1 MFQSIINNIFHD
13 LLDNEVIVYLNNILI
28 YTDNIAKCL
37 PLVQEVLS
45 RLNKAHLRMT
55 LKKSFFYIKKVEL
68 LGFIISERGI
78 EMSER
83 KIEDVRN

>member
-13 LLDNEVIVYLNNILI
+13 LWDNEVIMYLNDILI
-28 YTDNIAKCL
+28 YTDDIDKYIL
-37 PLVQEVLS
+37 LVQEVLS
-45 RLNKAHLRMT
+45 QLNKAHLRMT
-55 LKKSFFYIKKVEL
+55 LKKSFFYIQKVEF